1 MHVVDLRTV
10 ETMDIESA
18 LDPTRRV
25 RVAFPIS
32 SAAGAAS
39 SASVY
44 FEVDPGD
51 HVGVHTDSAE
61 ELLIILAGAAE
72 AVVGDEVARADV
84 GDVVV
89 VPAMVRH
96 DLTNV
101 GDGVLRV
108 LGTFSSSTVVA
119 AFEEA
124 LAPGGP
130 QLFVIG
136 APMPV
141 ALPLSP
147 APVGS

>member
-1 MHVVDLRTV
+1 
-10 ETMDIESA
+10 
-18 LDPTRRV
+18 
-25 RVAFPIS
+25 
-32 SAAGAAS
+32 
-39 SASVY
+39 
-44 FEVDPGD
+44 
-51 HVGVHTDSAE
+51 
-61 ELLIILAGAAE
+61 
-72 AVVGDEVARADV
+72 
-84 GDVVV
+84 
-89 VPAMVRH
+89 VRH